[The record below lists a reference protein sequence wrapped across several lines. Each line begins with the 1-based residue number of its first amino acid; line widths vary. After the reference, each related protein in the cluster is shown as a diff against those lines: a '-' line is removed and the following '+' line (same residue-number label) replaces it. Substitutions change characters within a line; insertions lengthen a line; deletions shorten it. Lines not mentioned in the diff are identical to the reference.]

1 MPDHGGA
8 ELRFVVAGPREDT
21 DSDLAHLRGLLKVAV

>member
-1 MPDHGGA
+1 MPDHGRA
-8 ELRFVVAGPREDT
+8 ELRSVVAAPREDT